1 MYVCMCVC
9 GLHAHRSHENGCPCT
24 PVKIKRLIGIDNR
37 WNGNISGLCCLKRK
51 LLLPVPG
58 RGSQTQ
64 WRDGDRGAQS
74 APGCWRPGQPERALI
89 SCHPSFLFCTGPGA
103 WAEGTSASVY
113 SSSLSERS
121 PPPSLLPGIPLIRLG
136 TQVPLLA
143 PAKTQE
149 GGGKE
154 RTSWRLSVPGHSTL
168 PQA

>member
-9 GLHAHRSHENGCPCT
+9 GLHSHRSHENGCPCT
-24 PVKIKRLIGIDNR
+24 SVRIKRLIGIDNR

-51 LLLPVPG
+51 LLLPVPR

-74 APGCWRPGQPERALI
+74 APGCWRPGQPEKALI

-113 SSSLSERS
+113 SSSLSERPHPHHCS
-121 PPPSLLPGIPLIRLG
+121 LEYPSSDRGLRYLSLPLRRPRR
-136 TQVPLLA
+136 
-143 PAKTQE
+143 E
-149 GGGKE
+149 GGGE
-154 RTSWRLSVPGHSTL
+154 DNLET
-168 PQA
+168 